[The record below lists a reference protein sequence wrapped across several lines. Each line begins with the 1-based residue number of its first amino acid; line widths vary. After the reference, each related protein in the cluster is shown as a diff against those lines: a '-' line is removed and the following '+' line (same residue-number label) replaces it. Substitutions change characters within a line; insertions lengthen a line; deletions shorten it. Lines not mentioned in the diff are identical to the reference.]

1 MGRVPKSCFSKRSG
15 GDWLR
20 FEPVRATPCRLKWG
34 QSPSCERRTIDTPG
48 GRAARNGFK
57 TAYVGSGRE
66 QTLGG
71 RAAFNPFGIASSAIP
86 GDNVPGGRVARNGFK
101 TAYVGSGR
109 EQTLGGRAAFNPFGI
124 VSSAISGGQ
133 RPRRPI
139 CAEWGGKPAPD
150 HSGTPFFGGR
160 LPKSSVRIVFG
171 EPSQNLRASNLCSAR
186 SNLSACSNAFKPVG
200 VIF

>member
-48 GRAARNGFK
+48 GRA
-57 TAYVGSGRE
+57 
-66 QTLGG
+66 
-71 RAAFNPFGIASSAIP
+71 
-86 GDNVPGGRVARNGFK
+86 ARNGFK